1 MSMASLYKYLSS
13 MLALR
18 KMNVPDG
25 RMLFQYRLKIAEFE
39 KLQELLSQFI
49 NAQQHSFLHFSN
61 QSECAAFILYAA
73 EWWRRKYSGGPWR
86 WDQIYASLSE
96 EIIQFAPNERTQT
109 VERGLHFWRLRPGAV
124 GKKYFGALV
133 VQGGLPLQMIAQGDG
148 PVAGLLIRAIRF
160 AQQFNWDETSL
171 MRFFDENSKSLV
183 QHIREP
189 EIYRLLALIVLT
201 VIGLRRDYAL
211 AGLADPVGALNE
223 REPDWQNQ
231 FPIALD
237 DGSAGPLLAALIKE
251 VAKEVNRHGGSP
263 FMVSRYLEEIGDNRY
278 RLTSVVRV
286 PNAVPLDELATLCR
300 LSNDELPRYFRFDL
314 MTSERTTLCE
324 ARTVLSAGSSIVSLN
339 GRGKLIVGAAAALEH
354 MLVCRSEGIDLHDPV
369 GLPGGASL
377 DDEMPWVFTN
387 RNGVLVL
394 VAVGSCRVPDEKIL
408 VALDDGCPLTCLNET
423 SRAIQIGSLEL
434 GGRKRAVY
442 EVTGAAQAIFGTD
455 GSVLR
460 FQTKQGVPS
469 PDQLVWH
476 GKRIFYPAKP
486 WTIFLGAPRLY
497 SYSATGEISAV
508 NARNLEWH
516 DMEGNIINDLRS
528 YRGPLVVWL
537 LQDGARSARFRMVVE
552 GANATINLISGPSES
567 TGTVCLRNWNLS
579 DVGTDPEFER
589 VYRRDDNDVML
600 TVTAPDKPPQYVN
613 IQLLWRKN
621 WPGVTL
627 TVPFPASGGR
637 FIDADGQMLK
647 NGIGIALDKIHG
659 IKINVF
665 DRNPHQAKAYRV
677 DLELRSTGHSSRQ
690 SQLNATLRFPIDVQG
705 FGEVRMV
712 DIRSNIE
719 SLFCQSDQLDS
730 YVTVSLADRRGCIAS
745 VQITRYD
752 CELLRDLTRF
762 ALSPATICRF
772 GTAMVESAAML
783 ALPLFSA
790 TGEPSCVPYT
800 RTGDDSA
807 YWDVAALGD
816 QMQSW
821 LLYPSPNSAIQFRPV
836 FYRPTGLLTINKST
850 PSGVTS
856 QCPLATAMTIGDTS
870 VRQEFMSRIIE
881 AMADDVEHP
890 SWQFMERQY
899 RLLGHLNLAMLDVWR
914 ILARNQK
921 ACLTCLERFPLEIAS
936 VLKQRLVK
944 ELGTTPIVVPTSDQ
958 IGLAAAFSGG
968 QLSNSD
974 ERIESKLAPFELVRN
989 ATHFSLSPE
998 ELSDAEPLEIGDAAM
1013 LALPLFG
1020 NTEEPIPVNYTSASG
1035 KSGYWNVEGLGQQ
1048 NQSWLL
1054 YPSPL
1059 SPALF
1064 RPIVYRPNV
1073 LFQIGKQ
1080 EHNIDANRCPL
1091 GNAMEI
1097 GDINTRQQ
1105 YISHIIEA
1113 MAIDLAHPSWKLL
1126 ERHYRLLGHLPLSAL
1141 DSWRL
1146 LARNPKACIT
1156 CLSQFPLEVAPVL
1169 SRRLSSELGVVWELI
1184 PKAAIVDSIATLKAK
1199 WKSQL
1204 GESATPQ
1211 ILRLMTEPHLKSIVA
1226 EIPALATSISLAMFH
1241 AELCGPEAVASIE
1254 REVSK
1259 GIPTLL
1265 ARQWSGPDCL
1275 LQKLLLRGHSDD
1287 AQWPTF
1293 GITVK
1298 AIKELGSF
1306 LNETTKAVINLHGAG
1321 LVWAPAAASGNQTP
1335 TNNPKFDVANLPVI
1349 CAVWTYFDGAPAW
1362 WREGNRLLEVRS
1374 IRDFDPVWFEETYK
1388 NAITVCV
1395 AIERETLRSKQ
1406 TDKQLIASDKVE
1418 IASRH
1423 ITGPDFS
1430 KARRVSK

>member
-1 MSMASLYKYLSS
+1 MTSLYKYLSS
-13 MLALR
+13 MLDLR
-18 KMNVPDG
+18 KIDSPDG
-25 RMLFQYRLKIAEFE
+25 RMLFEYRLNIAEFE

-49 NAQQHSFLHFSN
+49 NAQKHSFLHFSN

-96 EIIQFAPNERTQT
+96 EIIQFAPNERAQT
-109 VERGLHFWRLRPGAV
+109 VERGLNFWRLRPGAV

-133 VQGGLPLQMIAQGDG
+133 AQGGLPLQMITQGDG

-171 MRFFDENSKSLV
+171 VRFFDENSKSLV

-189 EIYRLLALIVLT
+189 EIYRLLALIVMT

-223 REPDWQNQ
+223 RDSDWKNQ

-263 FMVSRYLEEIGDNRY
+263 FMVSRYLEEIGDKRY

-300 LSNDELPRYFRFDL
+300 LSDDELPRYFRFDL

-339 GRGKLIVGAAAALEH
+339 GRGKLIVGGAAALEH
-354 MLVCRSEGIDLHDPV
+354 MLVCRSEGLDLHDPV

-377 DDEMPWVFTN
+377 DDEMPWVFAN
-387 RNGVLVL
+387 RNDVLVL
-394 VAVGSCRVPDEKIL
+394 VAVGSCRLPDEKIL
-408 VALDDGCPLTCLNET
+408 VALDDSCPLTCLNET
-423 SRAIQIGSLEL
+423 SRAFQIGTLEL
-434 GGRKRAVY
+434 GGRERAVY
-442 EVTGAAQAIFGTD
+442 EVAGAAQAIFGSD
-455 GSVLR
+455 GNVLR
-460 FQTKQGVPS
+460 FQTKQDVS
-469 PDQLVWH
+469 LPDQLVWH

-486 WTIFLGAPRLY
+486 WTIFLGMPRLY
-497 SYSATGEISAV
+497 SYSAIGEISPV
-508 NARNLEWH
+508 HARNLEWH
-516 DMEGNIINDLRS
+516 DMEGNAINDLRLH
-528 YRGPLVVWL
+528 RGPLVVWV

-552 GANATINLISGPSES
+552 VPNATINLISGASES
-567 TGTVCLRNWNLS
+567 TGTVCLRNWSLS

-589 VYRRDDNDVML
+589 VSRRDDNDMML

-637 FIDADGQMLK
+637 FINADGQTLR
-647 NGIGIALDKIHG
+647 NGIGLALDKIHG
-659 IKINVF
+659 IRINVF
-665 DRNPHQAKAYRV
+665 DRNPHHANAYRI
-677 DLELRSTGHSSRQ
+677 DLELKSTGHSSRQ
-690 SQLNATLRFPIDVQG
+690 AQLNATLRFPIDVQG

-730 YVTVSLADRRGCIAS
+730 YVTVSLADRKGCIAS
-745 VQITRYD
+745 VQVTRYD

-762 ALSPATICRF
+762 ALSPETVLRF
-772 GTAMVESAAML
+772 GTAMVESATML
-783 ALPLFSA
+783 ALPLFAA
-790 TGEPSCVPYT
+790 TGEPSYVPYT
-800 RTGDDSA
+800 RTEDNSN
-807 YWDVAALGD
+807 YWDVETLGD

-836 FYRPTGLLTINKST
+836 FYRPTGLLTINKT
-850 PSGVTS
+850 TAAGATS
-856 QCPLATAMTIGDTS
+856 QCPLSNAITIGDTA
-870 VRQEFMSRIIE
+870 VRQEFISRIIE
-881 AMADDVEHP
+881 AMADDIEHP
-890 SWQFMERQY
+890 SWQFLERHY
-899 RLLGHLNLAMLDVWR
+899 RLLGHLNLAMLEGWLL
-914 ILARNQK
+914 LARNEK
-921 ACLTCLERFPLEIAS
+921 ACLTCLERFPTEIAS
-936 VLKQRLVK
+936 VLKQRLIR
-944 ELGTTPIVVPTSDQ
+944 ELGAMPMVVSNSDQ
-958 IGLAAAFSGG
+958 IDPITAVSERH
-968 QLSNSD
+968 LSNSD
-974 ERIESKLAPFELVRN
+974 DRTEPKVAPFELVRN
-989 ATHFSLSPE
+989 ATHFSLPPKE
-998 ELSDAEPLEIGDAAM
+998 FSDDEPLEIGDSSM
-1013 LALPLFG
+1013 LALPLFD
-1020 NTEEPIPVNYTSASG
+1020 NTGDPVPVNYTSASG
-1035 KSGYWNVEGLGQQ
+1035 KSGYWNVEGLAQQ

-1054 YPSPL
+1054 YPSHL
-1059 SPALF
+1059 SPVLF
-1064 RPIVYRPNV
+1064 HPIVYRPKV
-1073 LFQIGKQ
+1073 LFQTGKH
-1080 EHNIDANRCPL
+1080 EHEVDANRCPL
-1091 GNAMEI
+1091 GSAMEI

-1105 YISHIIEA
+1105 FISRIIDA
-1113 MAIDLAHPSWKLL
+1113 MAIDIAHPSWKFL

-1146 LARNPKACIT
+1146 LARNPRACIT
-1156 CLSQFPLEVAPVL
+1156 CLSKFPLEVVSML

-1184 PKAAIVDSIATLKAK
+1184 PRAAVFESIAAMKAG

-1211 ILRLMTEPHLKSIVA
+1211 ILRLVTEPHLKSIVA

-1241 AELCGPEAVASIE
+1241 AELCGPEAAAPIE

-1259 GIPTLL
+1259 GIATLL
-1265 ARQWSGPDCL
+1265 ARLWGGPDCL
-1275 LQKLLLRGHSDD
+1275 LQKLLLRGHGDD
-1287 AQWPTF
+1287 VQWPYF
-1293 GITVK
+1293 GITYK
-1298 AIKELGSF
+1298 SIKELGSF
-1306 LNETTKAVINLHGAG
+1306 LNEQTKAVIEVHGSG
-1321 LVWAPAAASGNQTP
+1321 LIWAPAVASGNQTKA
-1335 TNNPKFDVANLPVI
+1335 NNLKLDVANLPMV
-1349 CAVWTYFDGAPAW
+1349 CALWTYFDGTPAW

-1374 IRDFDPVWFEETYK
+1374 VRDFDPVWFEETYK
-1388 NAITVCV
+1388 NAIMVCV
-1395 AIERETLRSKQ
+1395 AIEREALKPKKA
-1406 TDKQLIASDKVE
+1406 DKGLIASNKIE
-1418 IASRH
+1418 ITGRH

-1430 KARRVSK
+1430 KARRINKY